1 MIHCSDVTESAHIRI
16 AVHTNN
22 EVEIFCSGRIGVG
35 CNVTHPCFPTELLAR
50 LPRLGGLHKASFLSV
65 HHCLPFTEVLTQLAL
80 QQSNVLQLNDL
91 EFIPLLTAHH
101 FGQNL
106 SGLQT
111 VTALE
116 LLAHPQLRILNV
128 AQQLN
133 ADLFS
138 AFYSLASLKIDL
150 RFTQLPQDLFTPVA
164 ATLSDLMLYGRL
176 SDFPRKSFG
185 SLSRMSALTMS
196 GHQLADRLREGDFEA
211 LGLLELLTL
220 SRCGITVLP
229 ARIFAL
235 LPSLK
240 WVLLFAN
247 QLRVLP
253 TGLFAAQ
260 ISLQMLDLSR
270 NQLEALPLGLFHP
283 STKLVNLNLSRNRLL
298 LLSAEILPPLH
309 GLETLRLDG
318 NRLVTIASGC
328 FAEAQHLKTLLLD
341 HNGLNWTSTEACDVL
356 NGLRS
361 LRLLSLK
368 NNSLSQLCDQLSA
381 PNHTTNS
388 LRVLDVRHNRLTRL
402 SAQLLH
408 TLNSSMSGSN
418 LYLSHNPWV
427 CDCGAQLLHAFV
439 KSNRM
444 RFSDMLDV
452 RCENSQ
458 LAPLIELSY
467 RDFCLPH
474 LGKNKLAVLAFIC
487 LSALSLPIIYLTV
500 VFYNKYKLYL
510 QIWLYENSGVLE
522 SKFFIWLKL
531 ACPFLILNLV
541 STLEF
546 CVCFDGYIKK
556 SMIYCSDVTEPAHI
570 RIAVHTNN
578 EVEIFCSG
586 RIGVGCNFTHP
597 CFPTELL
604 ARLPRLFSLHKAS
617 FLSVH
622 HCLPFTEMLT
632 QLALQEIG
640 VLQLNGLEFI
650 TFLQK
655 RHFGNNFS
663 HFQNVRQLELFAEN
677 MQHSL
682 DEESLTLL
690 AQMPQNILHG
700 KQQLEYDLL
709 CPFAHLEVL
718 TIGMDFVQLPA
729 EIFAPVA
736 QTLSELHLLGRL
748 RAIPANTFGVFRNL
762 TELALLGHQF
772 EWRLRAN
779 DFTALDTLQVLKLQT
794 CSITLLPAHIF
805 FPLVALT
812 WLNLET
818 NRLRLLP
825 DTLLA
830 QQRQLRRLDLNDN
843 QLEAL
848 PAALFESSTKLQKLF
863 LTNNRL
869 RSLSADILPP
879 HNALVELYVDV
890 NELHTITPGTFRQAR
905 HLRRLILSHN
915 KLDWTRAEACAMFDG
930 LHSLDELALQ
940 NNSLRFLCNQL
951 GASNQ
956 STSFLSFLDVRQ
968 NKLTHLSA
976 PLLRALNDSKT
987 LLDVYMT
994 NNPWACDCS
1003 AQPLHA
1009 FVRSN
1014 RVRFPDVKY
1023 ISCYEAQRTPLIE
1036 LSYRD
1041 LCPLDLGVNAQLVRI
1056 FIYFSTLSLV
1066 VITGALCY
1074 YKYKLQL
1081 KIWLYAHSLCLR
1093 CISEAEL
1100 DCDRKYDAF
1109 ISYTHQDKHFVEH
1122 ELVPGLEQGTPAFKV
1137 CIHVR
1142 DWLAGAFISEQ
1153 IIDSVEQSRRTIIVL
1168 SQHFIQSEWAL
1179 MEFRM
1184 AHQCALN
1191 EGRSRII
1198 LVIYGDSVDME
1209 LLDQEL
1215 RAYLKMNT
1223 YLKWGEP
1230 WFWEKLRYAMPHS
1243 RLSWEREECANI
1255 RANEIPLQT
1264 MMTQAL
1270 ANISGDQS
1278 FITDVCAEIASN
1290 GTCSCAY
1297 NTSGVFVDCG
1307 SAHGHIQ
1314 IQILVLEHIF
1324 VDIFCKPAINTKS
1337 LITTEQLAN
1346 LPLLGG
1352 MHKIDSLSVHRCLP
1366 FTEMLAQLA
1375 LQQCTILQLNDLEFV
1390 PLLTARHLGQ
1400 NLSYLQTVTVLE
1412 LLAHPQFRA
1421 LHAAQQLDADL
1432 FLPFYSLVSL
1442 RIDLHFTQ
1450 LPQGLFTPVAATLS
1464 DLMLDGRLSDFP
1476 RKSFGQLSR
1485 ISELTMS
1492 GHQLADR
1499 LREGDFESLGLLE
1512 QLTLSSCGITVLPA
1526 RIFAPLPSLKR
1537 LQLRANQLRVLP
1549 TGLFGAQINL
1559 QTLELSRNQLEALPL
1574 GLFHPSTKLVNLN
1587 LSRNRLLQLSAEI
1600 LPPLHGLET
1609 LRLDGN
1615 RLRTIASG
1623 CFAEA
1628 QHLEVLLLDH
1638 NRLNWTSAEACDVL
1652 TGLRS
1657 LRLLSL
1663 KSNLL
1668 SHLCDQLSALNHTTN
1683 SLSVLDV
1690 RHNRLTRLSAQLLH
1704 TLNSSMSGNKLYL
1717 SHNPWVCDCGALLLH
1732 AFVKSNRMRFP
1743 DMLDVRCENSQ
1754 LAPLVELSYHDFCLP
1769 DLGVRTSVV
1778 LAFIW
1783 LSAFSLSVITTALFY
1798 YKYKLQLQ
1806 IWLYAHRWCLCCISE
1821 AELDRDRKYDAFI
1834 SYTHQDEHFVEH
1846 ELVPGLEQGTPAFK
1860 VCIHVR
1866 DWLAGAFIS
1875 EQIIDSVE
1883 QSRRT
1888 IIVLSQHFIQSEWA
1902 LMEFRMAHQCALNEG
1917 RSRIILVIY
1926 GDSVDMELLD
1936 QELRAYLKMN
1946 TYLKWGEP
1954 WFWEKLRYAM
1964 PHSQRGWQGE
1974 GRTKRRTDEISLQP
1988 TGLRA

>member
-1 MIHCSDVTESAHIRI
+1 
-16 AVHTNN
+16 
-22 EVEIFCSGRIGVG
+22 
-35 CNVTHPCFPTELLAR
+35 
-50 LPRLGGLHKASFLSV
+50 
-65 HHCLPFTEVLTQLAL
+65 
-80 QQSNVLQLNDL
+80 
-91 EFIPLLTAHH
+91 
-101 FGQNL
+101 
-106 SGLQT
+106 
-111 VTALE
+111 
-116 LLAHPQLRILNV
+116 
-128 AQQLN
+128 
-133 ADLFS
+133 
-138 AFYSLASLKIDL
+138 
-150 RFTQLPQDLFTPVA
+150 
-164 ATLSDLMLYGRL
+164 
-176 SDFPRKSFG
+176 
-185 SLSRMSALTMS
+185 
-196 GHQLADRLREGDFEA
+196 
-211 LGLLELLTL
+211 
-220 SRCGITVLP
+220 
-229 ARIFAL
+229 
-235 LPSLK
+235 
-240 WVLLFAN
+240 
-247 QLRVLP
+247 
-253 TGLFAAQ
+253 
-260 ISLQMLDLSR
+260 
-270 NQLEALPLGLFHP
+270 
-283 STKLVNLNLSRNRLL
+283 
-298 LLSAEILPPLH
+298 
-309 GLETLRLDG
+309 
-318 NRLVTIASGC
+318 
-328 FAEAQHLKTLLLD
+328 
-341 HNGLNWTSTEACDVL
+341 
-356 NGLRS
+356 
-361 LRLLSLK
+361 
-368 NNSLSQLCDQLSA
+368 
-381 PNHTTNS
+381 
-388 LRVLDVRHNRLTRL
+388 
-402 SAQLLH
+402 
-408 TLNSSMSGSN
+408 
-418 LYLSHNPWV
+418 
-427 CDCGAQLLHAFV
+427 
-439 KSNRM
+439 
-444 RFSDMLDV
+444 
-452 RCENSQ
+452 
-458 LAPLIELSY
+458 
-467 RDFCLPH
+467 
-474 LGKNKLAVLAFIC
+474 
-487 LSALSLPIIYLTV
+487 
-500 VFYNKYKLYL
+500 
-510 QIWLYENSGVLE
+510 
-522 SKFFIWLKL
+522 
-531 ACPFLILNLV
+531 
-541 STLEF
+541 
-546 CVCFDGYIKK
+546 
-556 SMIYCSDVTEPAHI
+556 
-570 RIAVHTNN
+570 
-578 EVEIFCSG
+578 
-586 RIGVGCNFTHP
+586 
-597 CFPTELL
+597 
-604 ARLPRLFSLHKAS
+604 
-617 FLSVH
+617 
-622 HCLPFTEMLT
+622 
-632 QLALQEIG
+632 
-640 VLQLNGLEFI
+640 
-650 TFLQK
+650 
-655 RHFGNNFS
+655 
-663 HFQNVRQLELFAEN
+663 
-677 MQHSL
+677 
-682 DEESLTLL
+682 
-690 AQMPQNILHG
+690 
-700 KQQLEYDLL
+700 
-709 CPFAHLEVL
+709 
-718 TIGMDFVQLPA
+718 MDFVQLPA

-736 QTLSELHLLGRL
+736 QTLSELHLVGRL

-772 EWRLRAN
+772 ERRLRAN

-794 CSITLLPAHIF
+794 CSIILLPAYIF
-805 FPLVALT
+805 FPLVAST

-869 RSLSADILPP
+869 RSISADILPP

-890 NELHTITPGTFRQAR
+890 NELHTITPGTFRQTR

-930 LHSLDELALQ
+930 LRSLTELALQ

-951 GASNQ
+951 GTSNQ
-956 STSFLSFLDVRQ
+956 STSFLSFLDQ
-968 NKLTHLSA
+968 NAAGRIH
-976 PLLRALNDSKT
+976 
-987 LLDVYMT
+987 
-994 NNPWACDCS
+994 NNPWSCDCS

-1009 FVRSN
+1009 FLRSN
-1014 RVRFPDVKY
+1014 RVRFPDVRH

-1041 LCPLDLGVNAQLVRI
+1041 LCPLDLGVNAQLVRM

-1109 ISYTHQDKHFVEH
+1109 ISYTHQDKHFVEL
-1122 ELVPGLEQGTPAFKV
+1122 ELLPGLEQATPAFKV

-1142 DWLAGAFISEQ
+1142 DWLVGAFISEQ
-1153 IIDSVEQSRRTIIVL
+1153 IIDSVEESRRTIIVL
-1168 SQHFIQSEWAL
+1168 SQHFIQSEWTL

-1191 EGRSRII
+1191 EGRSRVI

-1243 RLSWEREECANI
+1243 RLSWEREECANR

-1264 MMTQAL
+1264 MMTQAQML
-1270 ANISGDQS
+1270 HSAIPLQLILTAIALAVSLLFPRRCLCQANISGDQS

-1290 GTCSCAY
+1290 GTCNCAY
-1297 NTSGVFVDCG
+1297 STSGVFIDCG

-1314 IQILVLEHIF
+1314 IQILVFEQIF
-1324 VDIFCKPAINTKS
+1324 VKIFCKPAINTKS

-1352 MHKIDSLSVHRCLP
+1352 MHKIVSLSVHRCLP

-1375 LQQCTILQLNDLEFV
+1375 LQQCTSLELNDLEFV

-1432 FLPFYSLVSL
+1432 FIAFYSLVSL
-1442 RIDLHFTQ
+1442 KIDLHFTQ

-1464 DLMLDGRLSDFP
+1464 DLMLYGRLSDFP
-1476 RKSFGQLSR
+1476 RKSFGSLSR
-1485 ISELTMS
+1485 MSALTMS

-1499 LREGDFESLGLLE
+1499 LREGDFEALGLLE
-1512 QLTLSSCGITVLPA
+1512 LLTLSSCGITVLPA
-1526 RIFAPLPSLKR
+1526 RIFAPLPSLKS
-1537 LQLRANQLRVLP
+1537 LLLRANQLRVLP
-1549 TGLFGAQINL
+1549 TGLFAAQINL
-1559 QTLELSRNQLEALPL
+1559 QVLELSRNQLEALPL
-1574 GLFHPSTKLVNLN
+1574 GLFHPSTKLVNLS

-1628 QHLEVLLLDH
+1628 QHLKILLLDH
-1638 NRLNWTSAEACDVL
+1638 NRLNWTSAEACDVFN
-1652 TGLRS
+1652 GLRS
-1657 LRLLSL
+1657 LRLLGLNNNS
-1663 KSNLL
+1663 L
-1668 SHLCDQLSALNHTTN
+1668 SHLCDQLSAPNHTTN
-1683 SLSVLDV
+1683 SLRVLDV

-1704 TLNSSMSGNKLYL
+1704 TLNSSISKNKLYL
-1717 SHNPWVCDCGALLLH
+1717 SHNPWVCDCGAQLLH
-1732 AFVKSNRMRFP
+1732 AFVKSNRMRFS
-1743 DMLDVRCENSQ
+1743 DMFDVRCENSQ

-1778 LAFIW
+1778 LTFIW

-1821 AELDRDRKYDAFI
+1821 AELDCDRKYDAFI

-1964 PHSQRGWQGE
+1964 PHSRRGWQGE